1 MGAGWSSDLF
11 EAGISDAEPMQ
22 SEGADHSL
30 LHFEGDGPSVQ
41 LALPMPSESAAVVGI
56 WKYLEAGDRAA
67 VSDEGENAASASTGI
82 SAAEKEAAV
91 AWAFRLALPHL
102 ESETHTLIERIKSS
116 GKLDLAYDAMRVGG
130 ILNRF
135 LAMRYFDDEHPF
147 CEGKDGDVRW
157 YENNPLLE
165 EGRAVDILAPNCV
178 TLSVLSIYTPDFLT
192 ALLERSET
200 IYDLIAWA
208 KEVVDFLHE
217 QQHEIDHYDHAS
229 LMSLFPK
236 LFTKARSIDDLK
248 AIKRVMRFY
257 EGHSEC
263 LRWYETYLSTII
275 EMGQALDQIMAIHD
289 AFAPVIADYHRR
301 FEGDK
306 RYGGAG
312 IFATQCLV
320 QVLKTNAGIED
331 MRDAAAA
338 INDYS
343 ARYGHPGLY
352 AHDVLPYLLTS
363 DRTRHEWKAWDNE
376 IKSIMTSRSAFLAS
390 NDACNGYLLAALFR
404 SLPGCNKPEDLREW
418 DAVIFAHAEKHAG
431 RHGGLDHYLKSYN
444 DPVPLLVSTCKTTG
458 ELQTMFGLAEDYAL
472 RFGDN
477 PARYVTAVLSTLL
490 TMKGGGVEHAKEWDR
505 LVKASLER
513 HVSNGGKAGKVPHLA
528 IRGLLLTAPDADAY
542 DACFDEVSSF
552 LLKLRPLHSLE
563 NFEYGIM
570 DLIMGEGHVEGIH
583 VALDRMLGFAE
594 KYGSVAMA
602 FNIYKKCTT
611 AYARA
616 RGNRGGDEGD
626 LITEEALEL
635 VGLLLERIPSRQATN
650 AVDILSSIERLY
662 RDMGIRNAYL
672 AIKEYISRTLEI
684 DQHDFEETQRAL
696 TSIKQRGWAP
706 KGHDC
711 AATVREFAHYLR
723 FQASVAEQRGGRWR
737 DDVEVMLPRNRDE
750 ILMSLNLQRI
760 EGLQWYV
767 QGIQGIPLGSS
778 PQIQRLREL
787 AIGIS
792 SIIDGNPGGTFRQT
806 IHNHPSRTNADMIRQ
821 RLSEARVDER
831 LRDQPVINMLEEAL
845 RLAEEF
851 YEARLN
857 LHESRQELSPTTE
870 DALVFPTTD
879 NPTLAEIAALAV
891 SVRRLWDEQR
901 TATFV
906 FPSTELL
913 KLIRLS
919 MALQRHA
926 FAACAVSEGDIGSA
940 VQARNMAALIN
951 VLYGSGYGDD
961 GWLAVAHRLENLAS
975 KWNADPKASARD
987 LKLSAAL
994 AHAMVL
1000 DVQRSYHDHL
1010 DPLVTQY
1017 GVQLGLDERDRA
1029 LYTSEQYRSMA
1040 VYQLAEHVRSLG
1052 IRGGNQ
1058 EIAAK
1063 VMTMLP
1069 RPIARPRFEVHFYDD
1084 PRFPADLR
1092 EVGGKAEGLQFMT
1105 RVVPEHVPSGIVLPT
1120 RPAGEKLTAEAR
1132 AAISQAVKQLEA
1144 RTGKRLGR
1152 DLFVSV
1158 RSGAAISMPG
1168 QMKTVLNLGSEQEII
1183 AAVEDV
1189 YASWGSDG
1197 ANAYRLANGIPDEFG
1212 TAVNVVE
1219 MVDGR
1224 TDGMSGSGI
1233 ASSDGNGVRIVY
1245 GRQVQGDQL
1254 VSGAHL
1260 GNDPLPGK
1268 EVETALRRLI
1278 ARFEEMRGGPVEVE
1292 FTIESGKLWLLQ
1304 IRKAH
1309 LETHEDAGGLDVG
1322 DAQPIYEG
1330 PSGIGRPIS
1339 GQIALGIEEIAR
1351 IAESGGFAI
1360 FVTEN
1365 PDAGE
1370 STASALAAGAL
1381 LVSGGNA
1388 LSHLWAVA
1396 RSMNLPIM
1404 IVPPLAVDRDQ
1415 GSITIG
1421 DQRFSSGDPITIDPP
1436 SGRIFRGHF

>member
-1 MGAGWSSDLF
+1 MGAGWSSGLL
-11 EAGISDAEPMQ
+11 EAGISDAEPLQ

-30 LHFEGDGPSVQ
+30 LHFEGDGSSLQ
-41 LALPMPSESAAVVGI
+41 LTPPISSESFAIAGI

-67 VSDEGENAASASTGI
+67 ASAEAGNAASATTGI

-91 AWAFRLALPHL
+91 GKAFCLALPSL
-102 ESETHTLIERIKSS
+102 ESETHALIERIKSI

-130 ILNRF
+130 VLNRF
-135 LAMRYFDDEHPF
+135 LAMRYFDDEHLF
-147 CEGKDGDVRW
+147 CKGKNSAAKW
-157 YENNPLLE
+157 YKSNPLLE
-165 EGRAVDILAPNCV
+165 EGRAVEFLAADCV
-178 TLSVLSIYTPDFLT
+178 QCSVLSIYEPDLLP
-192 ALLERSET
+192 ALLERSDT
-200 IYDLIAWA
+200 ISDLIAWA

-217 QQHEIDHYDHAS
+217 QEHEIHEYDHAP
-229 LMSLFPK
+229 LLQLLTK
-236 LFTKARSIDDLK
+236 LIVKTKSIDDLK
-248 AIKRVMRFY
+248 TIKSVIRFY
-257 EGHSEC
+257 EGNDGH
-263 LRWYETYLSTII
+263 LALYRTYLTTII
-275 EMGQALDQIMAIHD
+275 EMGHDLDQILAIHD
-289 AFAPVIADYHRR
+289 AFAPVIVDYHRR
-301 FEGDK
+301 FEGK
-306 RYGGAG
+306 EGYGGAAT
-312 IFATQCLV
+312 FATQCLV

-343 ARYGHPGLY
+343 ARYGHPGVY
-352 AHDVLPYLLTS
+352 AHDVLPYLLTN
-363 DRTRHEWKAWDNE
+363 DRTWREWKAWDNE
-376 IKSIMTSRSAFLAS
+376 IKSIMTSRGVFLAS
-390 NDACNGYLLAALFR
+390 HDACDGYLAALLR
-404 SLPGCNKPEDLREW
+404 SLPGCNKPEGMREW
-418 DAVIFAHAEKHAG
+418 DAVIFAHAEQHAERYG
-431 RHGGLDHYLKSYN
+431 SLDGAMKSYD
-444 DPVPLLVSTCKTTG
+444 DPVPLLVSWCKTPG

-472 RFGDN
+472 RFNDN
-477 PARYVTAVLSTLL
+477 PERYSKFVLSTLL
-490 TMKGGGVEHAKEWDR
+490 AMRGGGVEQAKEWDQ

-513 HVSNGGKAGKVPHLA
+513 HVSNGGKASEVPLPA
-528 IRGLLLTAPDADAY
+528 IRGLLFTTSDANAY
-542 DACFDEVSSF
+542 DACFDEVSRF
-552 LLKLRPLHSLE
+552 LLQLRPPLNNE
-563 NFEYGIM
+563 NFEY
-570 DLIMGEGHVEGIH
+570 DLMNLIIKQGRVEGIH
-583 VALDRMLGFAE
+583 TALNRVLGFAE
-594 KYGSVAMA
+594 KAA
-602 FNIYKKCTT
+602 KPFEIYKCCTEVYSLT
-611 AYARA
+611 RENE
-616 RGNRGGDEGD
+616 GLSEGD
-626 LITEEALEL
+626 LATEEALEL
-635 VGLLLERIPSRQATN
+635 VDLLLEKIPRNQPRGVVEMLA
-650 AVDILSSIERLY
+650 DIGALY
-662 RDMGIRNAYL
+662 RNAGIRNRYN
-672 AIKEYISRTLEI
+672 AIKGFIAKTPAI
-684 DQHDFEETQRAL
+684 DQRLINNIHSAL
-696 TSIKQRGWAP
+696 YEIKRRGWAP
-706 KGHDC
+706 KGTDDV
-711 AATVREFAHYLR
+711 ATVREMAHYLR
-723 FQASVAEQRGGRWR
+723 FQASVDGQRRNNR
-737 DDVEVMLPRNRDE
+737 RDVEVVLPRIRHD
-750 ILMSLNLQRI
+750 ILASLDFQWST

-778 PQIQRLREL
+778 PQVQRLREL

-792 SIIDGNPGGTFRQT
+792 SIIDGDPRGVFREE
-806 IHNHPSRTNADMIRQ
+806 IHNHPSQTNVDMIRQ
-821 RLSEARVDER
+821 RLSEARADER

-845 RLAEEF
+845 RLAEEL

-857 LHESRQELSPTTE
+857 LHESRQALRAPTRDALAFPTADSPTLDE
-870 DALVFPTTD
+870 V
-879 NPTLAEIAALAV
+879 AALAV
-891 SVRRLWDEQR
+891 SVRRLWDGQR
-901 TATFV
+901 TATTV
-906 FPSTELL
+906 LPSTELL
-913 KLIRLS
+913 ELIRLS
-919 MALQRHA
+919 IALQHHA
-926 FAACAVSEGDIGSA
+926 FAACAVSEGDVGSA
-940 VQARNMAALIN
+940 VQARKMAALIS

-975 KWNADPKASARD
+975 KRDANPEASARD

-1017 GVQLGLDERDRA
+1017 GSQLGLDERDRA

-1058 EIAAK
+1058 AIAAK

-1069 RPIARPRFEVHFYDD
+1069 RPVAQPRFEVFFYDD
-1084 PRFPADLR
+1084 PRFPADVR
-1092 EVGGKAEGLQFMT
+1092 EVGGKAHGLQFMT
-1105 RVVPEHVPSGIVLPT
+1105 RVIPEHVPSGFVLPT
-1120 RPAGEKLTAEAR
+1120 RPAGEKLTPEAR
-1132 AAISQAVKQLEA
+1132 SSISQALKQLEA
-1144 RTGKRLGR
+1144 RTGKKLGT

-1168 QMKTVLNLGSEQEII
+1168 QMKTVLNLGSEQEIF

-1189 YASWGSDG
+1189 YASWESDG

-1224 TDGMSGSGI
+1224 ADEMSGSGI

-1254 VSGAHL
+1254 VSGAHP

-1309 LETHEDAGGLDVG
+1309 IEAHDDAGGLDVG

-1330 PSGIGRPIS
+1330 PSGIGRPAA
-1339 GQIALGIEEIAR
+1339 GRLALGIEEIAR
-1351 IAESGGFAI
+1351 ITASGGLAI

-1404 IVPPLAVDRDQ
+1404 IVPPMAVDHAQ
-1415 GSITIG
+1415 GTVSIDST
-1421 DQRFSSGDPITIDPP
+1421 RLRSGDPITIDPLR
-1436 SGRIFRGHF
+1436 GRIFQGHF